1 MRLIRMVINPF
12 TILVV
17 IALLL
22 FILSLFVHQYP
33 LVPVGCILLCAALLV
48 VS

>member
-1 MRLIRMVINPF
+1 MILSPF
-12 TILVV
+12 IILVC

-33 LVPVGCILLCAALLV
+33 LVPVGCILLCAALLAPR
-48 VS
+48 